1 MKVISILLATL
12 VFTGCSFVSSKP
24 SSDIRAA
31 AQACATNQ
39 LAEYYKANYDDEVKI
54 VCKD

>member
-1 MKVISILLATL
+1 MKWVSVILILLC
-12 VFTGCSFVSSKP
+12 TGCSFNSKKL
-24 SSDIRAA
+24 STDIRAA